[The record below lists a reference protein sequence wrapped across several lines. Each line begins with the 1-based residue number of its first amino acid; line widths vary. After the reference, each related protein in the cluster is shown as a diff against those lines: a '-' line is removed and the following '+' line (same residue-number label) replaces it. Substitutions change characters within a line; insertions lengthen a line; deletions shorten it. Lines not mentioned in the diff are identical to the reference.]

1 VPTSSYLVTFTDQQ
15 SLLYH
20 TTRILLHRPLLTTY
34 GKQDEVDDPQNSHHL
49 RQCLEAA
56 NSTLV
61 IFSFFT
67 RSFGDGHVITSQAYT
82 VYIAASM
89 FLLQVQAT
97 KDFASQAMENLRYC
111 VDALERIKA
120 TSQGTCTTIRHDKF
134 SHLFTNYNVPVIGS
148 ALTLIYRELQR
159 LDANLIVRSLDGSYH
174 MSGGNST
181 TAAWHNQNSSA
192 KSNGG
197 LAQGVESEWVSSVG
211 GGGGGGHDPSS
222 VAAFAIPDFNVT
234 GDFDIPSDFFSM
246 LPELEPISA
255 NVGAG
260 FEIDLDKPWY

>member
-1 VPTSSYLVTFTDQQ
+1 
-15 SLLYH
+15 
-20 TTRILLHRPLLTTY
+20 LLTTY
-34 GKQDEVDDPQNSHHL
+34 GKQDDTDDPQNSHHL

-82 VYIAASM
+82 VYIAASV

-111 VDALERIKA
+111 VDALERIKK
-120 TSQGTCTTIRHDKF
+120 TSQGMRATHTLSSLLTK
-134 SHLFTNYNVPVIGS
+134 YPVLVISS

-174 MSGGNST
+174 MSGGPST
-181 TAAWHNQNSSA
+181 TATWQQQHPGS
-192 KSNGG
+192 KSNS
-197 LAQGVESEWVSSVG
+197 LDRRVESDWVSG
-211 GGGGGGHDPSS
+211 DGGGGHDSSS
-222 VAAFAIPDFNVT
+222 VAAFAIPDFNVN

-260 FEIDLDKPWY
+260 FDIDLDKPWY